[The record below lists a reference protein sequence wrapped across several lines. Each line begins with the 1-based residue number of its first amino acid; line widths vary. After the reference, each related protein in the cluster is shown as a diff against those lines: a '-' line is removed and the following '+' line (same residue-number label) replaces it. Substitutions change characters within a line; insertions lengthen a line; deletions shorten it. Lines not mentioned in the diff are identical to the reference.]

1 MVGTRANGDLKFKD
15 SISSVDLITFIESLF
30 QKEFSAVGKFKSLTS
45 DTYVSKASEIELALF
60 MKFFTNLGWFS
71 QE

>member
-1 MVGTRANGDLKFKD
+1 MVGTSAKGELKFRD
-15 SISSVDLITFIESLF
+15 SISLVDLITSIESLF
-30 QKEFSAVGKFKSLTS
+30 QKEFSAAGKFKFLTS
-45 DTYVSKASEIELALF
+45 DTYILKASEIELASF